1 MADEDEDDLLRSVAL
16 QNAQAV
22 LLARQRAEQ
31 ELIQAKEALER
42 KTEELAHAKEL
53 FQNVFDQ
60 AAVGIARIDATGR
73 WLMVNP
79 RLCEMLGYTP
89 EELLA
94 VRLPQLTHPD
104 DAVADPEMMARL
116 LSGESRVSHREKR
129 FLRKDGTVVW
139 VNTTL
144 SIERET
150 ARAADRSFIAVI
162 QDITERKKAEDERQV
177 FVSFLENSP
186 DFIGIADPN
195 GKPVYVNPAGRRMVG
210 LPADYP
216 VENTQ
221 IPDYYSLD
229 QRAFA
234 SDVIV
239 RSMIEQGRWHGET
252 YFRHWQTE
260 EAIPVS
266 DEHFTIRDPET
277 GRLLGMGTITR
288 DISSARQIAA
298 AREQL
303 LAREQMARRQAEI
316 ANARQRESEEKYRA
330 LFDSID
336 EGFCVIEVLFDD
348 ADNAVDLRFLEVNR
362 AFDKHTGIS
371 NPVGHRIREIVP
383 ALEEHWFQIYGQ
395 VARTGESRRFESPA
409 VALGRYYD
417 VYAFRLG
424 RPSQRQVAILFNDIT
439 ERKRVENEQRFLSDV
454 GAVLTSTLDYED
466 TLKNIAQLAVRDLA
480 DFCIVDVVEDVG
492 GTRRLKVL
500 SRDPSKA
507 WVCDLLMQVPL
518 DAGHTPLVASVL
530 VNRQTVLYPSLS
542 SESSTSD
549 RYSEESVRAIRAADP
564 KSLIIAPL
572 LAREKLVGVI
582 ALVSSSKSRLYGLPD
597 VRLAEELARRAA
609 LSIENA
615 RLFVETQRAVR
626 TREDVLAMVSHDLKN
641 PLATIE
647 LAVNLLRG
655 FGQIDAN
662 EVKKFV
668 NKVQRSTDQM
678 ETLITDLLDFARI
691 QSGTF
696 AVVVLADSLSQVV
709 MPVIDRMRALAEVKR
724 QTLEVDLPSS
734 LPYAAVDAHRLRQ
747 VISNLV
753 SNAIKFT
760 PQEGTIRVSARER
773 DQKVVVSVVDT
784 GPGIPKEHL
793 SKIFDRFWRT
803 PGIKQEGSGV
813 GLFIA
818 KGIVE
823 AHGGTIWAESQLGK
837 GSSFFFTVPL
847 ADLDTNERTQS
858 A

>member
-1 MADEDEDDLLRSVAL
+1 MADENEDDLLRSVAL

-31 ELIQAKEALER
+31 ELIQAKEALEQ
-42 KTEELAHAKEL
+42 KTEELAHAKER

-104 DAVADPEMMARL
+104 DVAADSEMMPRL
-116 LSGESRVSHREKR
+116 LSGESRVYHREKR
-129 FLRKDGTVVW
+129 YLRKDGTVVW
-139 VNTTL
+139 VNLTL
-144 SIERET
+144 SVERET
-150 ARAADRSFIAVI
+150 ARAADRSFIVVI

-177 FVSFLENSP
+177 FVSFLENSS
-186 DFIGIADPN
+186 DFIGIADPT

-221 IPDYYSLD
+221 IPEYYSMD

-266 DEHFTIRDPET
+266 DEHFTIRDPKT

-288 DISSARQIAA
+288 DISGARQIAA
-298 AREQL
+298 EREQL

-316 ANARQRESEEKYRA
+316 ANAQLRESEERYRA

-336 EGFCVIEVLFDD
+336 EGFCVIKVLFDD
-348 ADNAVDLRFLEVNR
+348 ADNAVDFRFQEVNPVFEKQ
-362 AFDKHTGIS
+362 AGIS

-383 ALEEHWFQIYGQ
+383 ALEEQWFQIYGQ
-395 VARTGESRRFESPA
+395 VARTGEARRFENSA
-409 VALGRYYD
+409 AALGRFYD
-417 VYAFRLG
+417 VYAFRFG
-424 RPSQRQVAILFNDIT
+424 TPEQRQVALLFNDIT
-439 ERKRVENEQRFLSDV
+439 ERKRVENEQRFLADV
-454 GAVLTSTLDYED
+454 GAVLTSTLDRDD
-466 TLKNIAQLAVRDLA
+466 TLSNIAQLAVRDLA
-480 DFCIVDVVEDVG
+480 DFCIVDVVEDTG

-500 SRDPSKA
+500 SRDPSKV
-507 WVCDLLMQVPL
+507 WVCDLFMQVPL
-518 DAGHTPLVASVL
+518 VESHTPLVRSVL
-530 VNRQTVLYPSLS
+530 VNRQTVLYQFP
-542 SESSTSD
+542 SESSTSA
-549 RYSEESVRAIRAADP
+549 RYSEETVRALRAADP
-564 KSLIIAPL
+564 KSVIVAPL
-572 LAREKLVGVI
+572 VAHEKLVGTI
-582 ALVSSSKSRLYGLPD
+582 ALVSSSKSRLFGPPD

-615 RLFVETQRAVR
+615 RLFLEAQRAVK
-626 TREDVLAMVSHDLKN
+626 TREDVLAIVSHDLKN

-655 FGQIDAN
+655 LERIDAN
-662 EVKKFV
+662 QVKEFV
-668 NKVQRSTDQM
+668 NKIQRSADHM
-678 ETLITDLLDFARI
+678 EALIADLLDFARI

-696 AVVVLADSLSQVV
+696 AVMALADRLSQVL
-709 MPVIDRMRALAEVKR
+709 MPVIDRMRALAEAKR
-724 QTLEVDLPSS
+724 QTLAVDLPSS
-734 LPYAAVDAHRLRQ
+734 LPYAAVDAHRVGQ

-760 PQEGTIRVSARER
+760 PQEGTIRVAARER
-773 DQKVVVSVVDT
+773 DHKIVVSVVDT
-784 GPGIPKEHL
+784 GPGIPQEHL

-803 PGIKQEGSGV
+803 PGIKQKGSGL
-813 GLFIA
+813 GLSIA

-847 ADLDTNERTQS
+847 ADLDTTERTD
-858 A
+858 AA